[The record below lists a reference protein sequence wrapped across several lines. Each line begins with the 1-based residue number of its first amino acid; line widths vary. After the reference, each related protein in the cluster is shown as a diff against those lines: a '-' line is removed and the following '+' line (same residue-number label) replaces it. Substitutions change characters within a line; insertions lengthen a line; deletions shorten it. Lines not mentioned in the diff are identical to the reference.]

1 MEKTKKTYTKPELER
16 VKFNFKAQ
24 MQSQS
29 IADNKNTG
37 CYKMSYDCYGYIM
50 DYGCYDYKY
59 IGC

>member
-29 IADNKNTG
+29 GYEREGEN
-37 CYKMSYDCYGYIM
+37 CYNPGYKCYGY
-50 DYGCYDYKY
+50 DRLCK
-59 IGC
+59 